1 MALLPC
7 GPCGPLATGVLGL
20 RRPIPRTRV
29 LHVFLHCQDGD
40 NLSLNASSMEGR
52 EMLTLCDRVLCNLGG
67 KLRMKS
73 MEGERARQLKASST
87 YLEILLRED
96 AKAYAKSRYYLRRE
110 SFRVPNIL
118 IILDAEGWDY
128 FQYVGFV
135 ILYHPITG
143 CGTKLSGGCFEGFL
157 EGCLEIFGPSGVG

>member
-1 MALLPC
+1 
-7 GPCGPLATGVLGL
+7 
-20 RRPIPRTRV
+20 
-29 LHVFLHCQDGD
+29 
-40 NLSLNASSMEGR
+40 
-52 EMLTLCDRVLCNLGG
+52 MLTLCDRVLCNLGG

-118 IILDAEGWDY
+118 IILDAEAWDY

-135 ILYHPITG
+135 ILYHPITSSYLEETG
-143 CGTKLSGGCFEGFL
+143 SLNEDFLGGFAGGFYKVSPHDPGWQAFTDL
-157 EGCLEIFGPSGVG
+157 VEYVNQVCHKG